1 MLLTRQF
8 AHCIKLMRDN
18 FLLKNTRVQRGSVQI
33 LADIFCQ

>member
-8 AHCIKLMRDN
+8 AHCIKLMGDT
-18 FLLKNTRVQRGSVQI
+18 FLLKNTRVQHGSVQI